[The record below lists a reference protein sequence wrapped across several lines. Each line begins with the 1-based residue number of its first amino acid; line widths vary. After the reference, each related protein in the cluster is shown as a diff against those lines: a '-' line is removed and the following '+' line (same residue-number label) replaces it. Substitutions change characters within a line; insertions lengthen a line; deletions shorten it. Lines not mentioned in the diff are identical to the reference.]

1 MDTVIRNATLVTPGG
16 TFRGDLGIRNGKIAQ
31 IGQVVRGAQEID
43 AEGMWLLPGAID
55 SHTHMHLPFGDSFS
69 VDDFYSGTVAA
80 ACGGVT
86 TIIDFATPP
95 RGQSA
100 KEAIAQRRAE
110 ADPEVVID
118 YSLHAGI
125 TSETESALSEIT
137 ELVKEGSPSLKLFT
151 AYSNLQV
158 GDGFLYRVMEA
169 AKRQGALV
177 GVHAENGDVLETLRQ
192 QFIREDK
199 TDPLY
204 HYLSRPAF
212 VEAEAV
218 NRVVRLAIAAQSP
231 LYVFHLAS
239 EDGLQS
245 IRQARKNGYPVMAET
260 CPHYL
265 IYNCE
270 VYSRPD
276 ARRFILSPPMKE
288 ESDRQSLW
296 KGLQAG
302 DIQVVATDHCPF
314 MAGDKQGPFDRVP
327 NGIGGVETLLPLLY
341 SEGVAKKRL
350 AIERLVQVLAAN
362 PAKIFG
368 LKGKG
373 ALLPGYDA
381 DLVLLDPRRSY
392 RIEAAKHFSRCD
404 YSPYEGREVE
414 GQVVM
419 TFSRG
424 ELLYREGEF
433 LGRRGVGRF
442 IPRSSLQPC

>member
-1 MDTVIRNATLVTPGG
+1 MDTVIRNANLVTPGG
-16 TFRGDLGIRNGKIAQ
+16 IFRGDLGIKDGKIVQ
-31 IGQVVRGAQEID
+31 IGQVERGTQEID
-43 AEGMWLLPGAID
+43 AEGRWLLPGAID
-55 SHTHMHLPFGDSFS
+55 SHTHMHLPFGDSYS
-69 VDDFYSGTVAA
+69 ADDFYSGTVAA

-95 RGQSA
+95 RGQSPR
-100 KEAIAQRRAE
+100 EAIAHRRAE

-118 YSLHAGI
+118 YALHAGI
-125 TSETESALSEIT
+125 TTESEESLAEIA
-137 ELVKEGSPSLKLFT
+137 ELVQAGSPSLKLFT

-158 GDGFLYRVMEA
+158 GDGFLYRVMEE

-192 QFIREDK
+192 RFIQEGK
-199 TDPLY
+199 TGPIY

-218 NRVVRLAIAAQSP
+218 NRVARLAIATQSP

-239 EDGLQS
+239 EDGLET
-245 IRQARKNGYPVMAET
+245 IRQARRNGYQVMAET

-288 ESDRQSLW
+288 ESDLQSLW

-314 MAGDKQGPFDRVP
+314 MVAEKQGPFERVP

-350 AIERLVQVLAAN
+350 SIERLVQVLSAN

-368 LKGKG
+368 LKEKG
-373 ALLPGYDA
+373 SLLPGFDA
-381 DLVLLDPRRSY
+381 DLVLIDPRRSY
-392 RIEAAKHFSRCD
+392 RIEAAKHFSRSD
-404 YSPYEGREVE
+404 YSPYEGLEVE

-424 ELLYREGEF
+424 ELVYREGEF
-433 LGRRGVGRF
+433 LGRRGFGRF
-442 IPRSSLQPC
+442 ISRTSPQPC